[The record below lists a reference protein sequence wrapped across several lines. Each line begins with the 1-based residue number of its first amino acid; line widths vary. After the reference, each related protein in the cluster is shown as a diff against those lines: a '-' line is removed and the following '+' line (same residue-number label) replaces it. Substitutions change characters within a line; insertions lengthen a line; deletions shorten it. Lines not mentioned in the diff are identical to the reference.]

1 MKLLNPTLHTWNLHF
16 SNFNLKVA
24 LQELEPEQHRAS
36 EVHYHHQRNLRICP
50 AKNVDSQTKTDCKL
64 S

>member
-24 LQELEPEQHRAS
+24 LQELEPEQHRSS
-36 EVHYHHQRNLRICP
+36 EVHYHHQRP
-50 AKNVDSQTKTDCKL
+50 AKNVDSQTKTGWKL